1 MDINRLEEFIV
12 LADCLNYSKAA
23 TILYLTQPVLSRHI
37 HDLEETLGAQ
47 LFLRDTHKVSLTPI
61 GELVAHEIG
70 NAMDA
75 YHKAMRNI
83 KLATD
88 NMNGRISVGFLG
100 QAVRPFITQFI
111 QYLGGRSGIQV
122 DYISATELD
131 TLIHMVDANALDLA
145 FITHIEMD
153 RISGMEVWKLA
164 DEPLL
169 AVVPPGHALSQKDSI
184 SIRELAGEP
193 IIAYNKDTNPHTA
206 IFHEKLFRNFGI
218 EMNVSRKV
226 SNMESGLFYASIGLG
241 FFIIPEHLLP
251 LAKDMKVLP
260 IIEEDAY
267 ISLRLI
273 WKKSNNKTAL
283 RTFVKEFTAFHKI
296 TQ

>member
-23 TILYLTQPVLSRHI
+23 SLLYLTQPVLSRHI
-37 HDLEETLGAQ
+37 NDLEKTLGVQ
-47 LFLRDTHKVSLTPI
+47 LFLRNTHQVSMTPI

-83 KLATD
+83 KLATE
-88 NMNGRISVGFLG
+88 NMHGRISVGFLG

-131 TLIHMVDANALDLA
+131 TLIHMVDTNAVDLA
-145 FITHIEMD
+145 FITHIEMG
-153 RISGMEVWKLA
+153 RISGMEVRKIA
-164 DEPLL
+164 DEPLFV
-169 AVVPPGHALSQKDSI
+169 VVPPGHAFSQKDSV
-184 SIRELAGEP
+184 SILELAGEP

-206 IFHEKLFRNFGI
+206 IFHEKLFKKFGV
-218 EMNVSRKV
+218 EMNVSRQV
-226 SNMESGLFYASIGLG
+226 GNMESGLFYTSIGLG
-241 FFIIPEHLLP
+241 FFIIPEHLQP
-251 LAKDMKVLP
+251 LAKDMTVLP
-260 IIEEDAY
+260 IVEKDAY

-273 WKKSNNKTAL
+273 WKKNNDKAAV
-283 RTFVKEFTAFHKI
+283 RTFVREFTAFHNS